1 MVEQIPQIPDA
12 LDWLRAEDET
22 PWLSTVYVE
31 PPKFTSMLNTPSIV
45 IYGEPG
51 SGKTAL
57 AHELVVRARQ
67 RPIPPLILQWQPEYP
82 LPDKKGS
89 EAAVDFL
96 EQVLAESAKVIVREI
111 SRNPG
116 VYQNACEADQTSV
129 RQVLG
134 SFLGPESESLLSR
147 LVSEASSDGIAVI
160 TQLLRQDTETWRTG
174 TTLTYKINMLVEAVR
189 GLRMSGVWIMVD
201 NLDPW
206 LQVDAERFASYLLDL
221 FSYLAMF
228 ENKGF
233 AMKVFAPT
241 SLKSLLAKSSGE
253 ERRRIAT
260 GELIWP
266 ERELLLIAE
275 KRLDAI
281 YGTRG
286 GGLSGLCKDD
296 RFKVWLAKC
305 SGRAPRGWL
314 ELLQLIR
321 EAQVELAPDRPLTE
335 AEWVSA
341 WRRSPPHL
349 HVDLRSKR
357 VFIGHGEITDI
368 QPAGLQLLV
377 FLYDQ
382 PEKRATKATIYY
394 MSNKGLDYEPR
405 VSEDKNWE
413 NRKVWERIVDTTINR
428 LRAVVEPDPQ
438 KPIYLLSERGKGLI
452 KLENTQD

>member
-1 MVEQIPQIPDA
+1 MAEQIPQIPDA
-12 LDWLRAEDET
+12 LDWLRAENET
-22 PWLSTVYVE
+22 AWLSSVYVE
-31 PPKFTSMLNTPSIV
+31 PPKFTAMLNTPSIV
-45 IYGEPG
+45 IYGDPG

-57 AHELVVRARQ
+57 ANEFVTRARQ
-67 RPIPPLILQWQPEYP
+67 RPIPPLVLQWQPEFP

-96 EQVLAESAKVIVREI
+96 EQILAESARVLARGI

-116 VYQNACEADQTSV
+116 IYQNACEADKNSA
-129 RQVLG
+129 RQVLS

-147 LVSEASSDGIAVI
+147 LVSEASPDGIAVI
-160 TQLLRQDTETWRTG
+160 TQLLRQDTETWRPG

-206 LQVDAERFASYLLDL
+206 LQVDAERFAAYLLDL

-241 SLKSLLAKSSGE
+241 SLRSVLVKSSGE
-253 ERRRIAT
+253 ERRRVAT
-260 GELIWP
+260 GELTWP
-266 ERELLLIAE
+266 ERELFLIAE

-281 YGTRG
+281 FGVRG
-286 GGLSGLCKDD
+286 SGLSGLCKDD

-305 SGRAPRGWL
+305 SGRSPRGWL

-321 EAQVELAPDRPLTE
+321 EAQVEVAPDRPLTE
-335 AEWVSA
+335 DEWVSA
-341 WRRSPPHL
+341 WRRSPPRL
-349 HVDLRSKR
+349 YVDPQSKR

-377 FLYDQ
+377 FLLKQ
-382 PEKRATKATIYY
+382 PEKRATKAAIYY
-394 MSNKGLDYEPR
+394 KNNKGLDCEPR
-405 VSEDKNWE
+405 EGDKNWE
-413 NRKVWERIVDTTINR
+413 YRYTWERIVDTTINR
-428 LRAVVEPDPQ
+428 LRAVIEPDPQ
-438 KPIYLLSERGKGLI
+438 KPIYLISERGKGFI
-452 KLENTQD
+452 KLENTHD